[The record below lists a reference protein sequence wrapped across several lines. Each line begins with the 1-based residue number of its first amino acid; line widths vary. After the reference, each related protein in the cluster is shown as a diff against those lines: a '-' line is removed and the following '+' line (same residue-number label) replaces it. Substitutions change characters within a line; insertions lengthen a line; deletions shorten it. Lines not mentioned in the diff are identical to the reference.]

1 MAPCLYFG
9 SSSNLPPHFGFTLRP
24 RNWLLVYFLA
34 AVRIC
39 LHILVL
45 LSVQETGSLSI
56 FWQQFESASTFW
68 FYSPSKK
75 LAPCLFFV
83 IICLFY
89 GNYLPTSFLG
99 FKQLLSFHKK
109 SRLRGLLYVHNHH
122 QTRIFRVP

>member
-24 RNWLLVYFLA
+24 RNWLLVYFLV

-45 LSVQETGSLSI
+45 LSVQEIGSLSI
-56 FWQQFESASTFW
+56 FWQQSESASTFW

-75 LAPCLFFV
+75 LAPCLFLGSSSNLPPFFSFPRV
-83 IICLFY
+83 YFDSD
-89 GNYLPTSFLG
+89 YLLIQKK
-99 FKQLLSFHKK
+99 KQKIGSPASCLLSSFDK
-109 SRLRGLLYVHNHH
+109 V
-122 QTRIFRVP
+122 Q